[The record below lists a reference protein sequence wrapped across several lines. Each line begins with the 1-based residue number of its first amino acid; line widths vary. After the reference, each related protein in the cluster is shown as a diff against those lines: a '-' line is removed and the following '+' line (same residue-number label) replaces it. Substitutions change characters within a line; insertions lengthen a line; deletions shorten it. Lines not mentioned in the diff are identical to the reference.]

1 MNARRTRSKFYLPI
15 DQGPF
20 VKNHAGF
27 WQRVAASALD
37 YIILLGYLLG
47 LFLLSLL
54 VNILFGASQWLF
66 ADRIRAQAAGFL
78 LITLPVTLYFALSES
93 SSRQASWGK
102 QWMKLKVADPK
113 GNRIRFGR
121 SLGRTLLKFIPWELS
136 HTLIWE
142 IYFSPQ
148 TGADWVNYG
157 FVLVYLLIGLNM
169 VSLGLTKTRQTVY
182 DLVTNTYVL
191 TSR

>member
-1 MNARRTRSKFYLPI
+1 
-15 DQGPF
+15 

-93 SSRQASWGK
+93 SPRQASWGK